1 MCIFLSNAYRRGDY
15 VVSFGLVGKEGGD
28 WQSLGPLTVLV
39 VSCSQM
45 WEMAGRQCLVCGLR
59 RLYELLLM

>member
-1 MCIFLSNAYRRGDY
+1 VELFLINAYRRGDY
-15 VVSFGLVGKEGGD
+15 DVSIRQEGKEGGD

>member
-1 MCIFLSNAYRRGDY
+1 
-15 VVSFGLVGKEGGD
+15 VSFGLVGKEGGD

>member
-1 MCIFLSNAYRRGDY
+1 MRIAGETTLRD
-15 VVSFGLVGKEGGD
+15 VLWLGLVGKEGGD